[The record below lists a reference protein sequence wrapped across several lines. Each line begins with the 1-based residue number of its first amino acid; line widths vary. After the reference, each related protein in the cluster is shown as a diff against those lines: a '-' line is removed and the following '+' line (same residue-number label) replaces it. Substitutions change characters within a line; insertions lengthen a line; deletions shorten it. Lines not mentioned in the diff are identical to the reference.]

1 MTARQEPTE
10 RELLAQRL
18 LQHLH
23 PTDGRGVVDLLAI
36 AGLPSGRGLAQSATI
51 ALNDL
56 AAKGLARKEK
66 PYGRIPLYFA
76 VAAPVTAPEERVELP
91 DLDAAL
97 TVTAVTLRPVGAPS
111 DRTTLSITA
120 ALGPSW
126 PDGTRVPG
134 WSTSLFAAQVAAG
147 GLAGA
152 KAAGLARLT
161 EMLTTLRYASPTRNF
176 LPPPEVPVTDR
187 DTISDLLAYCA
198 GVSGGAKDSSVHSWL
213 KARKLTRIRAEELLE
228 QLVHEG
234 RLRVVERPIAG
245 GEVVVRYLPADPS
258 TRPAPLPVSD
268 APAEEPVEEEP
279 TPEEE
284 PVAVAGGELLTLS
297 NAIAH
302 ADEKGAGEGGCAADH
317 RRLAG
322 WLRQLE
328 ESEKARAELVRERDA
343 LRAELGAGLGDALQR
358 TADLAREVVA
368 LRQERDVLAGER
380 NEALREVEA
389 HKNDFARIA
398 HLLWLPEN
406 FSADDVFIRAFEY
419 ARIARSQAPA
429 LDAVTI
435 GEYLLDLPEGRWQVI
450 AEARA
455 AIAEGKA
462 LQAAGERKIAEGRA
476 RLEQL
481 LDTPAGAPAPAP
493 APELVP
499 DPIPLGPTPPPAPE
513 AVISAPWQGDTG
525 EARGTMRDRVLRA
538 FFAAPQRERRAGDLA
553 VELEVERHAV
563 TAPLSQLTTS
573 GKLERTGY
581 GIYRLAR
588 KLARRAA

>member
-66 PYGRIPLYFA
+66 GYGRIPLYFA
-76 VAAPVTAPEERVELP
+76 VAAPVTAPEERVELGE
-91 DLDAAL
+91 LDAVLVISAI
-97 TVTAVTLRPVGAPS
+97 TARPVGAPS
-111 DRTTLSITA
+111 DRTTLTITA
-120 ALGPSW
+120 TLGPSW
-126 PDGTRVPG
+126 PEGVRVPS

-152 KAAGLARLT
+152 RSAGLARLT
-161 EMLTTLRYASPTRNF
+161 EMLTTLRYASPTHDF

-213 KARKLTRIRAEELLE
+213 KARRVSRIRAEELLE

-284 PVAVAGGELLTLS
+284 PVSVAGAEEPCQGCAAPLTLS
-297 NAIAH
+297 EAIAH
-302 ADEKGAGEGGCAADH
+302 AEEKGAGEGGCAADH

-322 WLRQLE
+322 WLRELE
-328 ESEKARAELVRERDA
+328 ESRKA
-343 LRAELGAGLGDALQR
+343 RAELGAGLEDALQR
-358 TADLAREVVA
+358 TADLAREVTT
-368 LRQERDVLAGER
+368 LRQERDAFRSELETATQNANRLRLEMRFAQAFNGELAR
-380 NEALREVEA
+380 ALGVHPETHQR
-389 HKNDFARIA
+389 DLLARVA
-398 HLLWLPEN
+398 
-406 FSADDVFIRAFEY
+406 A
-419 ARIARSQAPA
+419 
-429 LDAVTI
+429 
-435 GEYLLDLPEGRWQVI
+435 LLD
-450 AEARA
+450 EARA
-455 AIAEGKA
+455 AVAAPTLDQGAIAHYLLSLPGDRWEA
-462 LQAAGERKIAEGRA
+462 LATARQQLAQAREMAHAA
-476 RLEQL
+476 RLLEEAALAAVDGL
-481 LDTPAGAPAPAP
+481 LSAPAGAPAP

-499 DPIPLGPTPPPAPE
+499 DPIPLGPTPPPPPSGPQE
-513 AVISAPWQGDTG
+513 PRS
-525 EARGTMRDRVLRA
+525 MREQALAYFQAHPTAELRA
-538 FFAAPQRERRAGDLA
+538 ADLA
-553 VELEVERHAV
+553 EALDGDPHSW
-563 TAPLSQLTTS
+563 TACLSQLTTS
-573 GKLERTGY
+573 GQIERVGR
-581 GIYRLAR
+581 GVYRLAR
-588 KLARRAA
+588 QARRAA